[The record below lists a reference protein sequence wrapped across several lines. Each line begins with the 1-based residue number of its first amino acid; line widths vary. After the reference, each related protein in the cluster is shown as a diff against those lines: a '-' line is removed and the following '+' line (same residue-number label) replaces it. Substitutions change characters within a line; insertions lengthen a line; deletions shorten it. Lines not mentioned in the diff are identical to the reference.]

1 MKSICIYCGSSL
13 GNSPEFRESARRM
26 GALLADRKIQLIY
39 GGANVGLMGCAA
51 NACLENGGRVIGVMT
66 ENLVPMEV
74 VHHSLTELRV
84 VKSMHQRKA
93 VMSELSDGFI
103 ALPGG
108 IGTLEELFEAY
119 TWLQLGIQIK
129 PLGLLNVSG
138 FFDHLKRFLNLM
150 VQQGFLLR
158 PHLDM
163 LLMDPDEERLLD
175 RLMTSKP
182 QNLGKWFD
190 RDKNRA

>member
-1 MKSICIYCGSSL
+1 MKSICIFCGSSL
-13 GNSPEFRESARRM
+13 GNSPEFREAARRM
-26 GALLADRKIQLIY
+26 GALLADRQIQLIY

-51 NACLENGGRVIGVMT
+51 NACLENGGRVIGVMP
-66 ENLVPMEV
+66 ENLVQMEV
-74 VHHSLTELRV
+74 VHDRLTELRV
-84 VKSMHQRKA
+84 VDSMHQRKA

-138 FFDHLKRFLNLM
+138 FFDHLKRFLDLM
-150 VQQGFLLR
+150 VQQGFLLG

-163 LLMDPDEERLLD
+163 LLMDPDEKSLLD
-175 RLMTSKP
+175 RLMIHKP
-182 QNLGKWFD
+182 RKLDKWFD
-190 RDKNRA
+190 REKNRA

>member
-66 ENLVPMEV
+66 ENLVQMEV

-138 FFDHLKRFLNLM
+138 FFDHLKRFLTLM